1 VPEQNEQKARSG
13 NPLCYPRS
21 ATRHDQTST
30 ITPQQEDTA
39 CSIRILL
46 FFYEWLLNLWSRTLP
61 RAGPQLGFPA
71 EVFAVTWLLRPE
83 TKGYQENLETLL
95 QSK

>member
-1 VPEQNEQKARSG
+1 MEARSG

-30 ITPQQEDTA
+30 ITPQQEDND
-39 CSIRILL
+39 CSIQIRHS
-46 FFYEWLLNLWSRTLP
+46 FCEWLLNLI
-61 RAGPQLGFPA
+61 LGFPA
-71 EVFAVTWLLRPE
+71 EVTAVTWLLRPE
-83 TKGYQENLETLL
+83 TKGYQETLETLL